1 MEQAEQKGHPLRFV
15 PALDRVLPEE
25 GQPHEA
31 GGGRPVPGQAGR
43 PAAGKAGLQP
53 LPAPGQLSVIQGP
66 ELGMVQQ
73 IGTVPRVAGAVGHH
87 SNRVPVDVQPV
98 PVGLHHDA
106 LPGAV
111 GKHPV
116 DGRHGPQHGDGH
128 QRHPLLQCA
137 GHLLHRGAGGQA
149 PGHQEGRLEG
159 QGAGPRLRGKVGKR
173 AVVELAAHQ
182 SLLVEALIQG
192 RGGTQHQGADAHRSV
207 GRRTAGGRLQIALQ
221 LGTAGVEHLSPWY
234 KGHLAVRRN
243 AVEIEVAPPQV
254 SAVRRLPRHR
264 AAPGGQVAQQRPRP
278 ALVRIHLLRL
288 LLEPMCLWYTV
299 CH

>member
-1 MEQAEQKGHPLRFV
+1 MLS
-15 PALDRVLPEE
+15 
-25 GQPHEA
+25 
-31 GGGRPVPGQAGR
+31 PVR
-43 PAAGKAGLQP
+43 
-53 LPAPGQLSVIQGP
+53 SENIQWMG
-66 ELGMVQQ
+66 
-73 IGTVPRVAGAVGHH
+73 GTVPSMGMATSDTRSSSARATSSTEAQVARHQVTRKGGWRG
-87 SNRVPVDVQPV
+87 RVP
-98 PVGLHHDA
+98 
-106 LPGAV
+106 
-111 GKHPV
+111 
-116 DGRHGPQHGDGH
+116 GR
-128 QRHPLLQCA
+128 A
-137 GHLLHRGAGGQA
+137 S
-149 PGHQEGRLEG
+149 
-159 QGAGPRLRGKVGKR
+159 RGKVGKR

-182 SLLVEALIQG
+182 ALLVEALIQG